1 MARQARAVGLSSG
14 LFCVCARDRYR
25 QAETRALR
33 SRERPLRRVEPGPAT
48 GGARPY
54 RQEMPRGGG
63 KYVGRQGDSRQTGI
77 GGKIGKCFDKYGKD
91 RYAILDFPILETGMA
106 TLEETPSRIEPCL
119 LDETSPAILDLV
131 ASLSGETH
139 ALGARLHPKS
149 AAGLAEL
156 VRVMN
161 CYYSNL
167 IEGHNTALRDIERAL
182 ANQFDTVEERRNLQL
197 EARAH
202 I

>member
-1 MARQARAVGLSSG
+1 M
-14 LFCVCARDRYR
+14 
-25 QAETRALR
+25 
-33 SRERPLRRVEPGPAT
+33 
-48 GGARPY
+48 
-54 RQEMPRGGG
+54 
-63 KYVGRQGDSRQTGI
+63 
-77 GGKIGKCFDKYGKD
+77 
-91 RYAILDFPILETGMA
+91 
-106 TLEETPSRIEPCL
+106 L
-119 LDETSPAILDLV
+119 LDEETSVEILNLV
-131 ASLSGETH
+131 AALSGAARE
-139 ALGARLHPKS
+139 LGVRLHPRS
-149 AAGLAEL
+149 AAGLADL